1 MKVHRIVI
9 LPSLFTLGNA
19 LCGFAAITFTTRAF
33 LGEADIGFRDIT
45 IAGSFIFLAMVL
57 DAIDGRL
64 ARLAR
69 ATSDFGGQL
78 DSLGDA
84 ISFGIAPA
92 FLMHRVVVQSLGDAP
107 GGFDLFILRTAW
119 VCAAIYVSCVLIRL
133 ARFNVE
139 NIEDEEAHMYFRG
152 LPSPPAAGLLTALVI
167 VLNTF
172 WQQDI
177 HEKAWPFMLWA
188 LPAMGAVLGGLMVSR
203 IRYVH
208 LVNYLIKGKRPISYL
223 GNILFVLAFLSLLFF
238 LSPQITTAVGFG
250 LFCLSGP
257 VLALRSKLRP
267 KGPPG
272 AGADDDEELSKDEDT
287 EEEADETDDN
297 SAGLSP

>member
-1 MKVHRIVI
+1 VKKHRIVI

-33 LGEADIGFRDIT
+33 IGEPDVIGFGDIT
-45 IAGSFIFLAMVL
+45 IAGGFIFLAMGL

-64 ARLAR
+64 ARMAR

-78 DSLGDA
+78 DSLSDA

-92 FLMHRVVVQSLGDAP
+92 FLMHRIVVQSLGAS
-107 GGFDLFILRTAW
+107 GWVNMLILRTAW
-119 VCAAIYVSCVLIRL
+119 ICAAIYVGSVLIRL

-139 NIEDEEAHMYFRG
+139 NVHDEEAHAHFRG
-152 LPSPPAAGLLTALVI
+152 LPTPPAAGLMTALVI

-172 WQQDI
+172 WQTEV
-177 HEKAWPFMLWA
+177 HEVAGHVMVCS
-188 LPAMGAVLGGLMVSR
+188 LPVVGAVLGILMVSR

-208 LVNYLIKGKRPISYL
+208 LVNYVLKGKRPI
-223 GNILFVLAFLSLLFF
+223 GHFVNIVFAVAFLSLLFV

-250 LFCLSGP
+250 LFVVSGP
-257 VLALRSKLRP
+257 LQTAYRKLW
-267 KGPPG
+267 KKDF
-272 AGADDDEELSKDEDT
+272 ADLEAVST
-287 EEEADETDDN
+287 EGNWSDN
-297 SAGLSP
+297 SDLQE